1 MKRSERTSPTRRSPS
16 WRIAVCGMGLAAAF
30 GLSVPENNARASST
44 SETDISTTGQSVPG
58 MAVFD
63 RTIARFMRENDIPG
77 AALAVE
83 RRGRLVYARGFGV
96 ADRENG
102 VPVQPDS
109 LFRIA
114 SLSKPI
120 TAVAVLKLVEDGRLK
135 LDARVF
141 RDLLSGIE
149 PRSVADEKM
158 NEITVRH
165 LLRHSGGFD
174 AKRSEDPHFRQRKI
188 SDAISRTTPLDCE
201 DLISYMKR
209 QWLDFSPGERYAY
222 SNFGYCALGRVIEK
236 VSGMPYEEYVREAIL
251 VPAGVK
257 RMRVADP
264 FLKGRLENEVRYYD
278 YPGAPSV
285 RSLDWRVGERVS
297 RPYDGVLSTAD
308 SVGAWAASAVD
319 LLRFVRAVDGRGGDD
334 IIAAGTVEAM
344 IVAPPYKEGPVW
356 YGLGWRI
363 RDKGRGRSNWW
374 HNGSMP
380 GTTSMLVRS
389 ARKSSFAVLMN
400 SRPKDRRKFQR
411 ALGKAMSRAF
421 GQVTEWPDHDLFRR
435 FQ

>member
-1 MKRSERTSPTRRSPS
+1 
-16 WRIAVCGMGLAAAF
+16 MGLAAAL
-30 GLSVPENNARASST
+30 GLSVAGNDAGASST
-44 SETDISTTGQSVPG
+44 SETDVSMTGQPVPG
-58 MAVFD
+58 MAVLD
-63 RTIARFMRENDIPG
+63 RTIARLMSENDIPG

-102 VPVQPDS
+102 VPVRPDT

-114 SLSKPI
+114 SVSKPI

-174 AKRSEDPHFRQRKI
+174 ARSSEDPHFRQRRI
-188 SDAISRTTPLDCE
+188 SDALGRATPLDCE

-209 QWLDFSPGERYAY
+209 RSLDFSPGERYAY

-236 VSGMPYEEYVREAIL
+236 ASGMPYEEYVRKAIL
-251 VPAGVK
+251 VPAGAK

-278 YPGAPSV
+278 RPGAPSV

-297 RPYDGVLSTAD
+297 RPYYGTLSTLD
-308 SVGAWAASAVD
+308 SVGGWAGSAVD
-319 LLRFVRAVDGRGGDD
+319 LLRFVLAVDRRGGDD
-334 IIAAGTVEAM
+334 IISAAAIERMTAR
-344 IVAPPYKEGPVW
+344 PPYREGRVW
-356 YGLGWRI
+356 YGLGWWI

-374 HNGSMP
+374 HTGSLP
-380 GTTSMLVRS
+380 GTTALLVR
-389 ARKSSFAVLMN
+389 AAGRSSFAVLMN
-400 SRPKDRRKFQR
+400 ARPKDWKKFQLTLDR
-411 ALGKAMSRAF
+411 AIWQAIR
-421 GQVTEWPDHDLFRR
+421 QVAEWPDHDLFPR